1 LSRGLRD
8 LKSDNALYKFDN
20 DDGVYDDDNCDSGSD
35 GGGGG
40 GDYDYTSQPT
50 FTL

>member
-20 DDGVYDDDNCDSGSD
+20 DGDVYDDDNCDSGSD
-35 GGGGG
+35 GG
-40 GDYDYTSQPT
+40 DDD
-50 FTL
+50 